1 MVTTTCIMQSSAMC
15 MYGHNHMHHQP
26 PTCSTMITCKH
37 GHGQGRIPFL
47 EYGPRAQLH
56 VVDLWTLH
64 ARLHLALSFPCVVAV
79 LHKKGFG
86 VSQGAEFKKIVFSV
100 ISPSKISPLLDC
112 LINFIEKKIFN
123 IVHNEIIIQRYQNI
137 KIRRRKLASST

>member
-47 EYGPRAQLH
+47 EYGPRAQLPD
-56 VVDLWTLH
+56 V
-64 ARLHLALSFPCVVAV
+64 V